1 MSRLV
6 QIIFAVVLLGAFA
19 PAAQAATCYAV
30 DSANWN
36 VATTWSKDSGGT
48 AGNCAGNGAV
58 ADTPGS
64 ADTVNI
70 GEAAARAVTI
80 PAGYAALATVI
91 AIGNSGHSTAN
102 SLSLAAANS
111 TLTTSG
117 AVTVNRPGGG
127 VTNTLNVDAGGVSV
141 GGNVTLSGTA
151 TNDDYIA
158 RIRITTGTLDITGDL
173 VFVTGSAANNVLDM
187 SGGAGTVNLQGAF
200 TATVGTLT
208 PGTTSTFTFNG
219 AAAQTLT
226 GATTF
231 NNLVM
236 NNAAGLTI
244 NSNVTVSAVLTLTSG
259 AIVTGANIVIT
270 TANCPGSVSR
280 TSGHVAGFLR
290 LQVPAGEATCVHHVG
305 DSTTYRPISL
315 TFPSTTTT
323 GNLTGSVSR
332 VGEHPNIA
340 TSDLDAAQN
349 VNRFWTLTNGGV
361 GLGGGSYSATFTFV
375 AGDVDTNAAP
385 LTFRVQRWRGTSW
398 SARETAGTRTATT
411 TQATGI
417 TAFSDFAVG
426 QRRFGVFKSP
436 LIYRRENY

>member
-19 PAAQAATCYAV
+19 PAAQAA
-30 DSANWN
+30 DRF
-36 VATTWSKDSGGT
+36 
-48 AGNCAGNGAV
+48 AV
-58 ADTPGS
+58 ADTAWNTTDTWS
-64 ADTVNI
+64 ATSGGASGASVPVAGDIVYI

-80 PAGYAALATVI
+80 PAGYAAAATSV
-91 AIGNSGHSTAN
+91 AIGNSAKNTAN
-102 SLSLAAANS
+102 SLSLAAADS

-332 VGEHPNIA
+332 AGEHPNIA